1 MALNVGPDFKQRWL
15 DVPEA
20 VRQAFIDDLSRICDV
35 LSPEANL
42 EQWMKQD
49 QYAQQQS
56 LAQIEQAYAARKAEL
71 IEAAR
76 VRKQQ
81 ALERALEQKRAEELA
96 YAEQL
101 KQDEERRFQEQ
112 IQALNQLN
120 SNLAKETQEH
130 MQRYSQNSALNVYI
144 ADDSI
149 RSELENVRLRL
160 ELEAETQIESA
171 LRSLRKQLQQAAKEE
186 IEYLLANSELKE
198 ALSETSES

>member
-56 LAQIEQAYAARKAEL
+56 LAQIEHAYAVRKAEL

-130 MQRYSQNSALNVYI
+130 MQRYSQNSALNVYL

>member
-120 SNLAKETQEH
+120 SSLAKETQEH
-130 MQRYSQNSALNVYI
+130 MQRYSQNSALNVYL